1 MNWKKLLQC
10 ATTCDTLTSTWDG
23 LTYVLEKDRY
33 TIRNVV
39 EVVMLS
45 SKAGTTSNC
54 VGFNNRT
61 RRRVVKQWQL
71 LDAQVEEKKWENG
84 NKK

>member
-1 MNWKKLLQC
+1 
-10 ATTCDTLTSTWDG
+10 
-23 LTYVLEKDRY
+23 
-33 TIRNVV
+33 
-39 EVVMLS
+39 MLS